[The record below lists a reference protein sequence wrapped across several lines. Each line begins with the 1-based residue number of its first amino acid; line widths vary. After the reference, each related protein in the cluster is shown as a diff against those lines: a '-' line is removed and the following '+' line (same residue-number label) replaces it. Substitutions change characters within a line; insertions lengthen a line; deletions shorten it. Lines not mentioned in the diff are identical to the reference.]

1 APSPAPSPSPSPA
14 PAPAASHESPPLA
27 SAPPPQ
33 PAATSRRRLADH
45 YPPDIDKPA
54 EPAAADDSA
63 APDAPPAVRF
73 LTYDWYGTCGGIGDY
88 LIGLV
93 SIFPA
98 ALLDRRALLVAQPC
112 MHAAFRSPHI
122 DTALSPDVPM
132 GGHPLLRATPL
143 DALSSADAIAS
154 ASAGDS
160 DGEGEGGEN
169 GPRVEWHAPPCE
181 RLEGNLSADVA
192 DSSAVPC
199 FNMVG
204 QTFAIG
210 DLQRHSRLSN
220 YRMRYNHGLLIST
233 LLLDDGPWAAAL
245 RRLGFKIAYGF
256 GCILRFLFS
265 PRPEVWQLVAGME
278 EHVWGE
284 GVVRVAV
291 HLRVPDQTVW
301 HFEGA
306 PLDTSQQQLE
316 ELLAEANSTLQCA
329 QTVEDFWYPPPLQ
342 VKWILITNSHPLKQ
356 VLKAKYPHKVVATD
370 FIPWHSDRATEHE
383 NTDLTS
389 PEEREAAL
397 RGLQHFRETVAEW
410 ALVASC
416 HTFIIPASGFSRTAA
431 LYALRPLDMHAGM
444 WVSGHVGIVRMPI
457 VALWPAMGCWAAS
470 GTSQQVLAAHTRA
483 MDASIRL
490 PPLANI
496 LRLIDRTYSP
506 PCIDLHGLSADSLS
520 ARVASFP
527 VALITGREPLE
538 SAVPKVQKLAEV
550 CRGLAEAEASGAGGS
565 GGAERKL
572 QVVVLVQSDV
582 EEKEVQ
588 QSLLKLAA
596 KERLPNGPTGP
607 AIPSQPP
614 WIAVPCVPSDV
625 ESLEGVLTEAAQTLS
640 VALDIVTSSAD
651 GLALFDSTGRP
662 LLRRGAEVLEAY
674 GSDAWPFTPARIA
687 ELEAAKADRDAKEQ
701 QLGALLATNDRDWL
715 LRGGGGVGG
724 GGGESGEPL
733 DAELAKE
740 RIADSLAGKRVV
752 GLYFGAA
759 WCPPCEPLL
768 QRLTSAYHGIS
779 EKHGKHALEVVYV
792 SCDTNEREFLE
803 SVKGVPWLAVPF
815 ADKATR
821 DALVE
826 RFSSKA
832 IPSIVFLDN
841 SAAATAAEAAAEGAW
856 NEAMLRHPTPT
867 ITRDGRDV
875 IMEVGAEGFPFS
887 AEHVERARAAK

>member
-1 APSPAPSPSPSPA
+1 PS
-14 PAPAASHESPPLA
+14 
-27 SAPPPQ
+27 
-33 PAATSRRRLADH
+33 
-45 YPPDIDKPA
+45 
-54 EPAAADDSA
+54 
-63 APDAPPAVRF
+63 
-73 LTYDWYGTCGGIGDY
+73 W
-88 LIGLV
+88 
-93 SIFPA
+93 
-98 ALLDRRALLVAQPC
+98 
-112 MHAAFRSPHI
+112 
-122 DTALSPDVPM
+122 
-132 GGHPLLRATPL
+132 
-143 DALSSADAIAS
+143 
-154 ASAGDS
+154 
-160 DGEGEGGEN
+160 
-169 GPRVEWHAPPCE
+169 
-181 RLEGNLSADVA
+181 
-192 DSSAVPC
+192 
-199 FNMVG
+199 
-204 QTFAIG
+204 
-210 DLQRHSRLSN
+210 
-220 YRMRYNHGLLIST
+220 
-233 LLLDDGPWAAAL
+233 
-245 RRLGFKIAYGF
+245 
-256 GCILRFLFS
+256 
-265 PRPEVWQLVAGME
+265 
-278 EHVWGE
+278 
-284 GVVRVAV
+284 
-291 HLRVPDQTVW
+291 
-301 HFEGA
+301 
-306 PLDTSQQQLE
+306 
-316 ELLAEANSTLQCA
+316 

-431 LYALRPLDMHAGM
+431 LYALRPLDMF
-444 WVSGHVGIVRMPI
+444 IPPPDPCNPEEPTPI
-457 VALWPAMGCWAAS
+457 SALRGSWN
-470 GTSQQVLAAHTRA
+470 Q
-483 MDASIRL
+483 
-490 PPLANI
+490 N
-496 LRLIDRTYSP
+496 
-506 PCIDLHGLSADSLS
+506 
-520 ARVASFP
+520 
-527 VALITGREPLE
+527 
-538 SAVPKVQKLAEV
+538 AVPKVQKLAEV

-651 GLALFDSTGRP
+651 GLALFDSTGCP

-887 AEHVERARAAK
+887 AEHVERASAAK